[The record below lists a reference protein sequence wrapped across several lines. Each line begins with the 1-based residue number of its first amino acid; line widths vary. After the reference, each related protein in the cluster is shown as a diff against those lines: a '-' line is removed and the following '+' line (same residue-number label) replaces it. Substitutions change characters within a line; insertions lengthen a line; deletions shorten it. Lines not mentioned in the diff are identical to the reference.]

1 MSAQPLQI
9 QTLGH
14 DTAAW
19 EAFVAASSEA
29 TFFHRAGWKQV
40 IERAF
45 GHRCYFLYAERAGR
59 IEGILPMVH
68 VKSRLFANALIST
81 PFCVYGGA
89 VAESAEAESALYSAA
104 CERANALGVDYF
116 ESRERAPRHPDWPRK
131 DLYYT
136 FRRELADNDDD
147 NLKLIPRKQRA
158 VVRKG
163 IKNGLTWTIDR
174 DIDRLYP
181 LYAYNLR
188 SLGTPVFS
196 QKYMRELLRVF
207 GSDCDVLTV
216 MHDDKPVAAVL
227 NFYFRDEVLPFYSG
241 AGPSARDLKAN
252 DYLYWALMQH
262 AVGRGARV
270 FDFGRSKVD
279 TGPYHFK
286 RHWGFEPQPLAY
298 EYYLS
303 GMDSMPDI
311 SPNNPKYAMFIRA
324 WQKLPLPITRIVGP
338 WLSKDLG

>member
-1 MSAQPLQI
+1 MSTASLQI
-9 QTLGH
+9 HALGH
-14 DTAAW
+14 DSAAW
-19 EAFVAASSEA
+19 EAFVAASPDA
-29 TFFHRAGWKQV
+29 TFFHRAGWKEV

-45 GHRCYFLYAERAGR
+45 GHRCYFLYAERAGHV
-59 IEGILPMVH
+59 EGILPLVH

-81 PFCVYGGA
+81 PFCVYGGV
-89 VAESAEAESALYSAA
+89 VADSAEAEAALYAEA

-116 ESRERAPRHPDWPRK
+116 ESRERAPRHVDWPRK

-163 IKNGLTWTIDR
+163 IKNGLTWVIDD
-174 DIDRLYP
+174 DIDRFYP

-207 GSDCDVLTV
+207 GEDCDVLTV
-216 MHDDKPVAAVL
+216 IHEGEPVAAAL
-227 NFYFRDEVLPFYSG
+227 NFYFRDEVLPYYAG
-241 AGPSARDLKAN
+241 AGESARDLKAN

-262 AVGRGARV
+262 AVARGARV

-311 SPNNPKYAMFIRA
+311 SPNNPKYARFIKV
-324 WQKLPLPITRIVGP
+324 WQKLPLPVTRLVGP

>member
-1 MSAQPLQI
+1 MSGHSLRI
-9 QTLGH
+9 HTLGH

-19 EAFVAASSEA
+19 EAFVAASPDA
-29 TFFHRAGWKQV
+29 TFFHRSGWKAV

-45 GHRCYFLYAERAGR
+45 GHSCHFLYAERAGE
-59 IEGILPMVH
+59 IEGILPLVH
-68 VKSRLFANALIST
+68 IKSRLFANALIST
-81 PFCVYGGA
+81 PFCVYGGV
-89 VAESAEAESALYSAA
+89 VADNAAAEAALYTEA
-104 CERANALGVDYF
+104 CERADALGVDYF
-116 ESRERAPRHPDWPRK
+116 ESRERAPRHGDWPRK
-131 DLYYT
+131 GLYYT
-136 FRRELADNDDD
+136 FRRELADNDED
-147 NLKLIPRKQRA
+147 NLKQIPRKQRA
-158 VVRKG
+158 IVRKA
-163 IKNGLTWTIDR
+163 IKNGLSWTIDA

-196 QKYMRELLRVF
+196 QRYMRELLRVF
-207 GSDCDVLTV
+207 GDDCDVLTV
-216 MHDDKPVAAVL
+216 THEGAPVAAVL

-241 AGPSARDLKAN
+241 AGPTARDLKAN

-262 AVGRGARV
+262 AVAHGARR

-303 GMDSMPDI
+303 GMQSMPDI
-311 SPNNPKYAMFIRA
+311 SPNNPRYAMAIKA
-324 WQKLPLPITRIVGP
+324 WQKLPLPVTRLLGP
-338 WLSKDLG
+338 WLSRDLG